1 MVQGLGR
8 GDFKSISGGFC
19 ISKRGGVGQ
28 PSLPLV
34 RASGEQMNGLRKR
47 RNKTDTAQ
55 AKMALISAKLE
66 ADTETG
72 RSRGGR

>member
-1 MVQGLGR
+1 
-8 GDFKSISGGFC
+8 
-19 ISKRGGVGQ
+19 
-28 PSLPLV
+28 
-34 RASGEQMNGLRKR
+34 MNGLRKR

>member
-1 MVQGLGR
+1 
-8 GDFKSISGGFC
+8 
-19 ISKRGGVGQ
+19 
-28 PSLPLV
+28 
-34 RASGEQMNGLRKR
+34 MNGLRKR
-47 RNKTDTAQ
+47 RKKTDTAQ